1 MTADREVDI
10 EGTTYLLRAEPPR
23 TSLTDEAHTL
33 WGFNVE
39 VVRDGTPVCI
49 KTCFVGR
56 VTLQARAPEVLEGT
70 AEDIAVAVHG
80 FAFDKVSESLA
91 KGDLDDGLIFA

>member
-1 MTADREVDI
+1 MNTREVTA
-10 EGTTYLLRAEPPR
+10 GGRTFTLRAESPR

-39 VVRDGTPVCI
+39 VLDGGHPICI

-56 VTLQARAPEVLEGT
+56 VSVQARAPEALTGT
-70 AEDIAVAVHG
+70 AEDIAVVVHD
-80 FAFDKVSESLA
+80 FAFDKVVESLA
-91 KGDLDDGLIFA
+91 NGDCEDGIVFA